1 MARPVDPANAADR
14 FRAFGSDLRLT
25 RYVGTPSALPLDH
38 ADSWGTLD
46 LALGAGGRGG
56 LPLAAPRDLLTVAGR
71 ENLGQALI
79 LRLLTPLGDLAP
91 LGHPTYGSRLTGLI
105 GRTNDSR
112 SRHLARLYVLEALA
126 QESRVAKLL
135 SIRVDPVAGQPDT
148 LRIALS
154 VLPRGDDQPLALALE
169 VTL

>member
-1 MARPVDPANAADR
+1 MARAIDPHDR
-14 FRAFGSDLRLT
+14 FGAFGSDLRLT
-25 RYVGTPSALPLDH
+25 RYVGTPSSLPLDS

-46 LALGAGGRGG
+46 LALGVGGQGG
-56 LPLAAPRDLLTVAGR
+56 LPLATPHDLLTIAGR

-79 LRLLTPLGDLAP
+79 LRLLTPLGDLTA
-91 LGHPTYGSRLTGLI
+91 LGHPAYGSRLTTLI

-112 SRHLARLYVLEALA
+112 SQHLARLYVLEALA
-126 QESRVAKLL
+126 QESRVAQVLA
-135 SIRVDPVAGQPDT
+135 IEVTPVAGQPDT
-148 LRIALS
+148 LRITLS

>member
-1 MARPVDPANAADR
+1 MAGNHS
-14 FRAFGSDLRLT
+14 FGSDLRLT
-25 RYVGTPSALPLDH
+25 RYVGTPTSLPLDS

-46 LALGAGGRGG
+46 LALGVGGQGG
-56 LPLAAPRDLLTVAGR
+56 LPLAAPHDLQSVSGR
-71 ENLGQALI
+71 ENLAQALI

-91 LGHPTYGSRLTGLI
+91 LGHPEYGSRLTRLI
-105 GRTNDSR
+105 GQNNDSR

-126 QESRVAKLL
+126 QEKRVAKVLA
-135 SIRVDPVAGQPDT
+135 IDVDSVAGEPAT

-154 VLPRGDDQPLALALE
+154 VLPRADEQALALALE